1 MEEKKNMQMTAK
13 ASNPFNFFERVV
25 LLELDLVKL

>member
-13 ASNPFNFFERVV
+13 AINPFNFFRRVV
-25 LLELDLVKL
+25 LSKLDLYKL